1 MTTAVVAGLLAGY
14 GIAIPVG
21 AVGAYLVAVTAR
33 TGWRTGVGAAL
44 GVATADGVY
53 AVIAVAGGSAL
64 VPLLAPVTTPLRW
77 ASAVV
82 LVVLAVR
89 AAYVAVTRY
98 RTGGLASRD
107 DGTDGTALGPARAY
121 LTFLGITILN
131 PMTVIYFAALVLATG
146 PSAPATLPDRTA
158 FVLAALLA
166 SASWQLL
173 LALGGTL
180 LGRTL
185 TGARGRLTTV
195 LASSTLI
202 VVLAVRL
209 VARS

>member
-1 MTTAVVAGLLAGY
+1 MTAAVVAGLLAGY

-33 TGWRTGVGAAL
+33 TGWRTGAGAAL

-53 AVIAVAGGSAL
+53 AVLAVAGGSAL
-64 VPLLAPVTTPLRW
+64 VPLLTPVMTPLRW

-82 LVVLAVR
+82 LVVLALR
-89 AAYVAVTRY
+89 AAYVALSTY

-107 DGTDGTALGPARAY
+107 DGTALGPARAY

-131 PMTVIYFAALVLATG
+131 PMTVIYFAALILATG

-158 FVLAALLA
+158 FVLAALVA

-209 VARS
+209 VAGS

>member
-1 MTTAVVAGLLAGY
+1 MITAAVAGLLAGY

-33 TGWRTGVGAAL
+33 TGWRTGAGAAL

-53 AVIAVAGGSAL
+53 ALLAVAGGSAL
-64 VPLLAPVTTPLRW
+64 VPFLTPVTTPLRW

-82 LVVLAVR
+82 LVILAVR
-89 AAYVAVTRY
+89 AGLTAVRAYRA
-98 RTGGLASRD
+98 GSLASRD
-107 DGTDGTALGPARAY
+107 DGTTALTPVRAY
-121 LTFLGITILN
+121 VTFLGITILN
-131 PMTVIYFAALVLATG
+131 PMTVVYFAALVLATG
-146 PSAPATLPDRTA
+146 PDAPSTVAERTVFA
-158 FVLAALLA
+158 AAALLA

-173 LALGGTL
+173 LTTGGSL

-185 TGARGRLTTV
+185 TGPRGRLATA

-209 VARS
+209 VG

>member
-1 MTTAVVAGLLAGY
+1 MTAVLVAGLLAGY

-21 AVGAYLVAVTAR
+21 AVGANLVAVTAR
-33 TGWRTGVGAAL
+33 AGWRTGVGAAL
-44 GVATADGVY
+44 GVATADGAY
-53 AVIAVAGGSAL
+53 ALLAVAGGSAL
-64 VPLLAPVTTPLRW
+64 VPLLTPVTTPLRW

-82 LVVLAVR
+82 LAVLAVR
-89 AAYVAVTRY
+89 AAYAALAAY
-98 RTGGLASRD
+98 RTGGLSSRD
-107 DGTDGTALGPARAY
+107 DGTVLSPARAY
-121 LTFLGITILN
+121 LAFLSITLLN
-131 PMTVIYFAALVLATG
+131 PMTVVYFAALVLATG
-146 PSAPATLPDRTA
+146 PSGPATLSDRTV
-158 FVLAALLA
+158 FVVAALVA

-185 TGARGRLTTV
+185 TGVRGRLATA

-209 VARS
+209 VAQG

>member
-1 MTTAVVAGLLAGY
+1 MTAAVVAGLLAGY

-33 TGWRTGVGAAL
+33 TTWRTGAAAAL

-53 AVIAVAGGSAL
+53 ALVAVAGGAAL
-64 VPLLAPVTTPLRW
+64 VPLLTPVMTPLRW
-77 ASAVV
+77 ASALV
-82 LVVLAVR
+82 LVALAARSAWTALR
-89 AAYVAVTRY
+89 AY
-98 RTGGLASRD
+98 RARTLAGRD
-107 DGTDGTALGPARAY
+107 DDSLPTPLRAY

-146 PSAPATLPDRTA
+146 PSAPTTAVDQTA
-158 FVLAALLA
+158 FVLAALAA

-173 LALGGTL
+173 LATGGTL
-180 LGRTL
+180 LGHTL
-185 TGARGRLTTV
+185 TGPRARLTTA

-202 VVLAVRL
+202 TVLAVHL
-209 VARS
+209 VA

>member
-1 MTTAVVAGLLAGY
+1 MIAAAVAGLLAGY

-33 TGWRTGVGAAL
+33 TGWRTGAGAAL

-53 AVIAVAGGSAL
+53 ALLAVAGGSAL
-64 VPLLAPVTTPLRW
+64 VPLLTPVTTPLRW

-82 LVVLAVR
+82 LLVLAARSGLTAVR
-89 AAYVAVTRY
+89 AY
-98 RTGGLASRD
+98 RAGALASRD
-107 DGTDGTALGPARAY
+107 DGATTLTPARAY
-121 LTFLGITILN
+121 ATFLGITILN
-131 PMTVIYFAALVLATG
+131 PMTVIYFAALILATG
-146 PSAPATLPDRTA
+146 PDAPASVPERTA
-158 FVLAALLA
+158 FVLAALAA

-173 LALGGTL
+173 LTTGGTL

-185 TGARGRLTTV
+185 TGPRGRLATALT
-195 LASSTLI
+195 SSTLI

-209 VARS
+209 VG

>member
-1 MTTAVVAGLLAGY
+1 VTAAVVAGLLAGY

-33 TGWRTGVGAAL
+33 TGWRTGAGAAL
-44 GVATADGVY
+44 GVATADGAY
-53 AVIAVAGGSAL
+53 ALLAVAGGSAL
-64 VPLLAPVTTPLRW
+64 VPVLTPVMTPLRW
-77 ASAVV
+77 TSAVV
-82 LVVLAVR
+82 LAVLAVR
-89 AAYVAVTRY
+89 AAWTALAAHRA
-98 RTGGLASRD
+98 GGLASRD
-107 DGTDGTALGPARAY
+107 DGTVLTPARAY
-121 LTFLGITILN
+121 GTFLGITILN

-146 PSAPATLPDRTA
+146 PSAPTTPTDRAA
-158 FVLAALLA
+158 FVLGALAA

-185 TGARGRLTTV
+185 TGARGRLTTA

-202 VVLAVRL
+202 VILAVRL
-209 VARS
+209 VAEG

>member
-1 MTTAVVAGLLAGY
+1 MITAAVAGLLAGY

-33 TGWRTGVGAAL
+33 TGWRTGAAAAL

-53 AVIAVAGGSAL
+53 ALLAVAGGSVL
-64 VPLLAPVTTPLRW
+64 VPLLTPVMTPLRW
-77 ASAVV
+77 VSAVV

-89 AAYVAVTRY
+89 AAWTAVRAH
-98 RTGGLASRD
+98 RAGALASRD
-107 DGTDGTALGPARAY
+107 DGAPGPGPARAY

-131 PMTVIYFAALVLATG
+131 PTTVIYFAALVLATG
-146 PSAPATLPDRTA
+146 PAAPSSAPERTA

-173 LALGGTL
+173 LTTGGTL

-185 TGARGRLTTV
+185 TGPRGRLTTA

-209 VARS
+209 VG

>member
-1 MTTAVVAGLLAGY
+1 MTAAVVAGLLAGY

-33 TGWRTGVGAAL
+33 TGWRTGAGAAL

-53 AVIAVAGGSAL
+53 ALLAVAGGSAL
-64 VPLLAPVTTPLRW
+64 VPLLTPVMDPLRW

-82 LVVLAVR
+82 LVGLAVR
-89 AAYVAVTRY
+89 AAHLALASY

-107 DGTDGTALGPARAY
+107 DGGELTPGRAY
-121 LTFLGITILN
+121 FTFLGITVLN
-131 PMTVIYFAALVLATG
+131 PMTVVYFAALVLATG
-146 PSAPATLPDRTA
+146 PSAPATPLDRTA
-158 FVLAALLA
+158 FVLAALAA

-173 LALGGTL
+173 LALGGSL

-185 TGARGRLTTV
+185 AGARGRLTTALV
-195 LASSTLI
+195 SSSLI

-209 VARS
+209 VAGG

>member
-1 MTTAVVAGLLAGY
+1 MIAAALAGLLAGY

-33 TGWRTGVGAAL
+33 TGWRTGAAAAL

-53 AVIAVAGGSAL
+53 ALLAVAGGSAL
-64 VPLLAPVTTPLRW
+64 VPLLTPVMTPLRW
-77 ASAVV
+77 VSALV
-82 LVVLAVR
+82 LVALAVR
-89 AAYVAVTRY
+89 AALTALAAHRSG
-98 RTGGLASRD
+98 RLASRD
-107 DGTDGTALGPARAY
+107 DAATALSPARAY

-131 PMTVIYFAALVLATG
+131 PMTVIYFAALILATG
-146 PSAPATLPDRTA
+146 PEAPASAPERTA

-166 SASWQLL
+166 SATWQLL
-173 LALGGTL
+173 LATGGTL

-185 TGARGRLTTV
+185 TGARGRLTTA

-202 VVLAVRL
+202 AVLAVHL
-209 VARS
+209 VV

>member
-1 MTTAVVAGLLAGY
+1 MTAAVVAGLLAGY

-33 TGWRTGVGAAL
+33 AGWRTGAGAAL

-53 AVIAVAGGSAL
+53 ALLAVAGGSAL
-64 VPLLAPVTTPLRW
+64 VPLLAPVMTPLRW

-82 LVVLAVR
+82 LAVLAVR
-89 AAYVAVTRY
+89 AAWMALAAY
-98 RTGGLASRD
+98 RSGGLASRD
-107 DGTDGTALGPARAY
+107 DGTALTPARAY

-131 PMTVIYFAALVLATG
+131 PMTVIYFAALILATG
-146 PSAPATLPDRTA
+146 PSAPTSLPDRTA
-158 FVLAALLA
+158 FVLAALAA

-185 TGARGRLTTV
+185 TGSRGRLTTA

-209 VARS
+209 VANS